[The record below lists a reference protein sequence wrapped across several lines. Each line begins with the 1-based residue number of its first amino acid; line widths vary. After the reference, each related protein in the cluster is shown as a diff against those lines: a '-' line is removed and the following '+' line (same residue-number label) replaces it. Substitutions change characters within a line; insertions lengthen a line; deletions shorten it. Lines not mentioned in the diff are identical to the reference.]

1 MSISSLSA
9 YHAAKDVAQ
18 PQPAPF
24 VASANASAKAAEAVE
39 AQQPSMNEIQ
49 QAVGTLNKFVASIT
63 PAIEFSTDEDSG
75 KTIVKVIDNETQT
88 VLRQIPSTEAL
99 EISKSLDRLQ
109 GLLVRH
115 SV

>member
-9 YHAAKDVAQ
+9 YNAAKDVVQ

-24 VASANASAKAAEAVE
+24 VASANASAKAAEV
-39 AQQPSMNEIQ
+39 QQPSMNEVQ

-63 PAIEFSTDEDSG
+63 PAIEFSTDQDSG